1 MTIEFPCVS
10 VQSSPQ
16 ILTAI
21 IPGSWLLQKTTPT
34 WRIQDPKLG
43 FQRMVN
49 ESRAKAIAVAVLDQQ
64 RSFPNAIVLATDIAV
79 KNPSNGKVTLP
90 EKIRLLVVDGQH
102 RLWAQNFSEYK
113 APYICVIHFGL
124 KEKEMAELFIEI
136 NDNQKRVPSSLRWDL
151 FRLVRPGDDPNAVRT
166 SDLVFDLASHKI
178 SPLYQRIDLTG
189 EQPKI
194 DLKQGSVAPAIHS
207 LISGTKS
214 PLKNVG
220 YDVQLK
226 VLLDYL
232 AAMKECD
239 SDAWNDA
246 TSPLYS
252 ARVFRAA
259 IRLMPEV
266 ITALNK
272 EPHECSAKDFYK
284 YLKKIDLGSLDTEA
298 IKAQQ
303 GSAGIKAI
311 YETIK
316 QQVNSKLSEQPS

>member
-1 MTIEFPCVS
+1 MPKEFPCVS
-10 VQSSPQ
+10 VQDPPQ

-21 IPGSWLLQKTTPT
+21 IPGQWLLQNTTPT
-34 WRIQDPKLG
+34 WRLEDPKLG

-49 ESRAKAIAVAVLDQQ
+49 EARAKAIAVAVLDQQ
-64 RSFPNAIVLATDIAV
+64 RTFPNAIVLATNIKVD
-79 KNPSNGKVTLP
+79 KPSHGKVTFP
-90 EKIRLLVVDGQH
+90 DKIRFLVVDGQH
-102 RLWAQNFSEYK
+102 RLWAQNFSEYE

-166 SDLVFDLASHKI
+166 SDLVFDLASAKN
-178 SPLYQRIDLTG
+178 SALYQRIDLTG

-207 LISGTKS
+207 LISGSKS
-214 PLKNVG
+214 PLKGVG

-259 IRLMPEV
+259 MRLMPD
-266 ITALNK
+266 IINALEK
-272 EPHECSAKDFYK
+272 PPHECTASDFYE
-284 YLKKIDLGSLDTEA
+284 YLQKIDLTSLDA
-298 IKAQQ
+298 NSIKAQQ

-316 QQVNSKLSEQPS
+316 EQVI